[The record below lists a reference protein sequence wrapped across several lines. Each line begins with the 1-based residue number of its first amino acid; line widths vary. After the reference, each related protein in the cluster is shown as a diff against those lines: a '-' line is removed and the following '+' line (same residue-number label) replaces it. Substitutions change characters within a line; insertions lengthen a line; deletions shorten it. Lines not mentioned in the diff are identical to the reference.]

1 MVKTKYN
8 SNKKKK
14 EKIGKYNKAYTSGS
28 LGSTF
33 RPELIN
39 SLSSYCELIGVD
51 RTKLVSSLIAEALEG
66 RILTNTFIDLDRP
79 YYFDFYKLIH
89 EGIAEATTEKPVIEP
104 EKIFILKKVP
114 NNLDVKNIKYGTY
127 SFNENKPSF
136 HKGIYYYSLM
146 QVVKPLDNPEDF
158 IEANI
163 HVLDNVRFIDF
174 YFLFEYEQ
182 ESNKIIIHSIEEEN
196 LTYEVDPLVYPEV
209 IEDIRQQEDNFSKS
223 LNLPNGHVNLFQA
236 LDFTEV
242 MISYKLYK
250 DTELDLATDNDEQA
264 KVTYLKGYSEFNKFI
279 NK

>member
-1 MVKTKYN
+1 MVKEYKKV
-8 SNKKKK
+8 NKPSS
-14 EKIGKYNKAYTSGS
+14 I
-28 LGSTF
+28 GSTYE
-33 RPELIN
+33 PDLVN
-39 SLSSYCELIGVD
+39 KLNDYSKLIGVD
-51 RTKLVSSLIAEALEG
+51 RTKIVSSLIAEALEG

-79 YYFDFYKLIH
+79 YYFDFHKLIH
-89 EGIAEATTEKPVIEP
+89 EGIAEATTEKPVIKP

-114 NNLDVKNIKYGTY
+114 NNLDVKNMKYGTY

-146 QVVKPLDNPEDF
+146 QLKSYKDIDN
-158 IEANI
+158 IEELVEGSI
-163 HVLDNVRFIDF
+163 YVLDNVNFIDF

-209 IEDIRQQEDNFSKS
+209 IEDIRQQEDNFTKS
-223 LNLPNGHVNLFQA
+223 LILPNGKVNLFQA

-250 DTELDLATDNDEQA
+250 DTELGLAFDTDEKA

>member
-1 MVKTKYN
+1 MVKEYKKV
-8 SNKKKK
+8 NKPSS
-14 EKIGKYNKAYTSGS
+14 I
-28 LGSTF
+28 GSTYE
-33 RPELIN
+33 P
-39 SLSSYCELIGVD
+39 SLVNRLNDYSKLIGVD
-51 RTKLVSSLIAEALEG
+51 RTKIVSSLIAEKLEG
-66 RILTNTFIDLDRP
+66 RILDNTFIDLDRP

-104 EKIFILKKVP
+104 EKIYILKKVP

-146 QVVKPLDNPEDF
+146 QVVKPLDNPEDI
-158 IEANI
+158 IEATI

-223 LNLPNGHVNLFQA
+223 LILPNGHVNLFQA

-264 KVTYLKGYSEFNKFI
+264 KVTYLKGYSEFNEFL